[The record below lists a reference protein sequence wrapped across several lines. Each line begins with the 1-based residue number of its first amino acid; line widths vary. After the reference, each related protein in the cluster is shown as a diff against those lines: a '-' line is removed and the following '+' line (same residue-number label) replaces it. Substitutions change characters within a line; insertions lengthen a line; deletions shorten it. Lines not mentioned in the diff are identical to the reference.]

1 MSFGG
6 SVLAMIQSLRANARP
21 KHKAYQDWTKTE
33 NRRYSSS
40 PQVFFKKV
48 SAEKLAEIKAKNREE
63 TEREQ
68 RRSYWKITL
77 SLLVIVP
84 VVTLFLFEFFFQP
97 DRINRNPARS
107 KTVEATLSAEQI
119 DYLLNSGYSWL
130 NKNHYKNARFQ
141 FERVLEVQPRN
152 KIAVYGMAA
161 SFVYECKKER
171 QKCDEAQKRLDEY
184 IRKYGEDSTTDYLK
198 LMLGN

>member
-33 NRRYSSS
+33 NRRYSNN

-48 SAEKLAEIKAKNREE
+48 SAEKMAEIKAKNREE

-68 RRSYWKITL
+68 RRSYWKVTL
-77 SLLVIVP
+77 SLLLIVP
-84 VVTLFLFEFFFQP
+84 VVTLVLFEFFFQP
-97 DRINRNPARS
+97 DRINRNPS
-107 KTVEATLSAEQI
+107 SPKTAEATLSAEQI
-119 DYLLNSGYSWL
+119 DYLLTSGYSWL

-161 SFVYECKKER
+161 SFVYECNKDR
-171 QKCDEAQKRLDEY
+171 QQCDEAQKRLDEY
-184 IRKYGEDSTTDYLK
+184 IRKYGEDSTTDHLK

>member
-33 NRRYSSS
+33 NRRYSGN
-40 PQVFFKKV
+40 PQVSFKKV

-77 SLLVIVP
+77 SLLLIIP
-84 VVTLFLFEFFFQP
+84 VVTLVLFEFFFQP

-107 KTVEATLSAEQI
+107 KTVEAALSAEQI
-119 DYLLNSGYSWL
+119 DYLYGCGIFPE
-130 NKNHYKNARFQ
+130 NK
-141 FERVLEVQPRN
+141 V
-152 KIAVYGMAA
+152 
-161 SFVYECKKER
+161 
-171 QKCDEAQKRLDEY
+171 
-184 IRKYGEDSTTDYLK
+184 STWITEIVFLLLLPK
-198 LMLGN
+198 T